1 MHPNKLFNAVVK
13 LFLELQVGGSDSEK
27 FPYLIIGIVS
37 VQILVISL
45 FVFAI
50 QEGSSSQTPSGRD
63 AAFSVF
69 GDHDR
74 QVNSDCSSLALDGE
88 SRFLTLL
95 FLLNYIA

>member
-1 MHPNKLFNAVVK
+1 MVLIVK
-13 LFLELQVGGSDSEK
+13 SFLIS
-27 FPYLIIGIVS
+27 IGIVS

-50 QEGSSSQTPSGRD
+50 QEGSSSKTPSGRD

-88 SRFLTLL
+88 SRFITLL
-95 FLLNYIA
+95 FLLNYID